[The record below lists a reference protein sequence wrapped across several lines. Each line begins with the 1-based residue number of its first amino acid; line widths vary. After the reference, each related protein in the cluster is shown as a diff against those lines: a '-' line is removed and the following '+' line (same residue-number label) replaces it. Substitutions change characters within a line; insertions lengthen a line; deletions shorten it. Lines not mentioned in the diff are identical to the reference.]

1 MPELPDVE
9 GFRGVMQRCA
19 GGRRVDGVEV
29 RDAGVLRGVT
39 ARRLRRELQGRRFA
53 QPWRHGKWLVTP
65 SDGPALVWHFGM
77 TGELLCA
84 APDDAV
90 EAHDRLLITLDGG
103 RQLRYRDRRKLQGVR
118 LAADEAAVE
127 RILADLGPDAR
138 GLDLSCFLRLLS
150 GRRGGIKSALTDQSL
165 LAGLGNLLA
174 DEILWRARVRPDR
187 SVRGLDDDE
196 LRRVHAAM
204 GRVLRSSVRAG
215 RVPARRGWLTGR
227 RDDAEPVCPR
237 CGRPLASGRTAGRR
251 TVWCEHCQR

>member
-9 GFRGVMQRCA
+9 GFRGVMERCA
-19 GGRRVDGVEV
+19 AGRRVDDVEV
-29 RDAGVLRGVT
+29 RDAGVLRGVS
-39 ARRLRRELQGRRFA
+39 ARRLRRELRGRRFGT
-53 QPWRHGKWLVTP
+53 PWRHGKQLVTP

-77 TGELLCA
+77 TGELLCRT
-84 APDDAV
+84 PDAAV
-90 EAHDRLLITLDGG
+90 EAHDRVLITLDDG
-103 RQLRYRDRRKLQGVR
+103 RQLRYRDQRKLQGVR

-127 RILADLGPDAR
+127 RMLADLGPDAQE
-138 GLDLSCFLRLLS
+138 LDRSRFLRLMA

-187 SVRGLDDDE
+187 PVRDLGDDE

-215 RVPARRGWLTGR
+215 RVPDRRGWLTGR
-227 RDDAEPVCPR
+227 RDDAAPVCPR

-251 TVWCEHCQR
+251 TVWCEHCQS